1 MSDPSEFI
9 VWPLADARTM
19 AIAITIGL
27 GILAVAVLIEL
38 RRRQR
43 DRKMLREAELRTVQD
58 LLDEREVHGEERS
71 LLLAIIHQYE
81 PEHPGRVVSRRLVFD
96 RCMQRYFQ
104 AIRIAES
111 GETLARRGAQL
122 RDLRSRLGLD
132 YVPIG
137 RRIHSTRELYDGQI
151 LWGSPASG
159 LEPRWF
165 HFKTL
170 KVDEAFF
177 YLAAVGHDGT
187 PEFIPDELVKFRM
200 WREDDARYLFETTI
214 CQKEKEPRVWR
225 VNHADSLTRNQARAH
240 YRIRFDATVPIGI
253 LNGTPD
259 EHPINMDTNEAVTQI
274 YGRITSLSGGGMA
287 VHFQQ
292 PVPKQVLMRVPFQL
306 SDSGHPIVAYVRP
319 TSAQNVGGGRS
330 IVRGRFVA
338 MDDETR
344 DVITRYIFLKQK
356 QSASEDSYSL

>member
-1 MSDPSEFI
+1 
-9 VWPLADARTM
+9 M
-19 AIAITIGL
+19 AIAIGVGL
-27 GILAVAVLIEL
+27 AILALAVLIEV
-38 RRRQR
+38 RRRR
-43 DRKMLREAELRTVQD
+43 HERKLMREAELRQIRD
-58 LLDEREVHGEERS
+58 LFDEREVRGDDRS
-71 LLLAIIHQYE
+71 LLLAIINQYE
-81 PEHPGRVVSRRLVFD
+81 PEHPARVVSRRLVFD
-96 RCMQRYFQ
+96 QCMARYFQ
-104 AIRIAES
+104 ALRATEGAETIAQ
-111 GETLARRGAQL
+111 RGAQL
-122 RDLRSRLGLD
+122 RDVRSRLGLD

-165 HFKTL
+165 HFKTV

-177 YLAAVGHDGT
+177 YLAAIGKDGT
-187 PEFIPDELVKFRM
+187 PEFGPGEAIKFRM
-200 WREDDARYLFETTI
+200 WREDDARYLFETSVY
-214 CQKEKEPRVWR
+214 QVEQEPRVWR
-225 VNHADSLTRNQARAH
+225 VNHADTLTRNQARAH
-240 YRIRFDATVPIGI
+240 YRIRFDATVRVGI

-259 EHPINMDTNEAVTQI
+259 EQPVSLEANEAVTQI

-292 PVPKQVLMRVPFQL
+292 PVPKQVLMRVPFEL
-306 SDSGHPIVAYVRP
+306 PDSARPIVAFVRP
-319 TSAQNVGGGRS
+319 TGAQNVGGGRS

-344 DVITRYIFLKQK
+344 DAITRYIFLKQK

>member
-9 VWPLADARTM
+9 VWPLADGRTM
-19 AIAITIGL
+19 VTAIGIGL
-27 GILAVAVLIEL
+27 AVLAVAVLIEL
-38 RRRQR
+38 RRRWR
-43 DRKMLREAELRTVQD
+43 ERKMMREAELRSVRD
-58 LLDEREVHGEERS
+58 LFDEREVRGDDRS
-71 LLLAIIHQYE
+71 LLLAIISQYE
-81 PEHPGRVVSRRLVFD
+81 PEYPGRVVTRRPDFD
-96 RCMQRYFQ
+96 RCMARYFQ
-104 AIRIAES
+104 ALRATE
-111 GETLARRGAQL
+111 GAETLARRGAQL
-122 RDLRSRLGLD
+122 RDVRSRLGLD

-165 HFKTL
+165 HFRTL

-177 YLAAVGHDGT
+177 YLVAIGKDGT
-187 PEFIPDELVKFRM
+187 PEFQPGDEVKFRL
-200 WREDDARYLFETTI
+200 WREDDARYLFEATI
-214 CQKEKEPRVWR
+214 YQVDKEPLVWR
-225 VNHADSLTRNQARAH
+225 VTHAESLTRNQARAH
-240 YRIRFDATVPIGI
+240 YRIRFDATVQIGL

-259 EHPINMDTNEAVTQI
+259 EGQVGIESGEAVTQL

-306 SDSGHPIVAYVRP
+306 PDSDRPIVAFVRP
-319 TSAQNVGGGRS
+319 TGAQNVGGGRS

-344 DVITRYIFLKQK
+344 DAITRHIFLKQK
-356 QSASEDSYSL
+356 QSASDESYSL